1 MLWWLGKKET
11 PSGWELHRLF
21 QGFIPS
27 DPSEST
33 LRETF
38 SDEEFVRERRE
49 LIGGRMMHSLS
60 DAYIWFRGWI
70 ARERGRGND
79 NLVRGALLVVSLGFL
94 GLGCGMNPG
103 EPEVGSDA
111 WTQAVAIPSAMAEL
125 EENLGMGIPIEMN
138 DRVEYWMRRFTTD
151 QRLIFQ
157 DLLAREGRYATMI
170 RSKLKAKG
178 MPVELVYLAMIESGF
193 SDDAT
198 SRVSAAGMW
207 QFMGPTAVAYGL
219 RIDEYVD
226 ERRDPIRATD
236 AAVDYLFR
244 LHEIYG
250 SWHLAAA
257 AYNAGPT
264 RVSRALRRHAEEKT
278 GDEALYWDI
287 IEHLPRE
294 TRHYVPK
301 LLAASYLARHSA
313 DSFDFE
319 AVSPYAFEIVW
330 VPGGTRLSQV
340 ATTLGVD
347 PEVMRELNPHLI
359 RGMTPPGS
367 MYGLRVLPGGTDA
380 VVAGLV
386 LPGRGSRLADD

>member
-1 MLWWLGKKET
+1 
-11 PSGWELHRLF
+11 
-21 QGFIPS
+21 
-27 DPSEST
+27 
-33 LRETF
+33 
-38 SDEEFVRERRE
+38 
-49 LIGGRMMHSLS
+49 MMHSLS

-70 ARERGRGND
+70 ARNTGQGNET
-79 NLVRGALLVVSLGFL
+79 LVKWALIVASLGFL
-94 GLGCGMNPG
+94 GLGYGFSSD
-103 EPEVGSDA
+103 ELVVGSDA
-111 WTQAVAIPSAMAEL
+111 WTQTVAIPSAMAEL
-125 EENLGMGIPIEMN
+125 EQTLGSSLPIEMN
-138 DRVEYWMRRFTTD
+138 DRIEYWMRRFTTD
-151 QRLIFQ
+151 QRLAFQ
-157 DLLAREGRYATMI
+157 DLLAREGRYSTMI
-170 RSKLKAKG
+170 RAKLRARG

-250 SWHLAAA
+250 SWPLAAA

-264 RVSRALRRHAEEKT
+264 RVSRALRDHAREQK
-278 GDEALYWDI
+278 GDEELYWDI

-301 LLAASYLARHSA
+301 LLAASYLVRHSKE
-313 DSFDFE
+313 SFEFE
-319 AVSPYAFEIVW
+319 AVSPYVFDLVW
-330 VPGGTRLSQV
+330 VPGGTSLSQI
-340 ATTLGVD
+340 ASTLGVD
-347 PEVMRELNPHLI
+347 TALIRELNPHLI
-359 RGMTPPGS
+359 RGITPPGS